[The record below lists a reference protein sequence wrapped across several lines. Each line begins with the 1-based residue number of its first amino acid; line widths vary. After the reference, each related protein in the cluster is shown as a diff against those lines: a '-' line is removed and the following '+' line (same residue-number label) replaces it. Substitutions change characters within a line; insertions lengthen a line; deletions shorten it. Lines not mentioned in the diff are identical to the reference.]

1 MRYIRTRA
9 PQSSCRPFIAI
20 RCILVSPAL
29 LLRLYGVLVSKTV
42 RSEWQKLQLFI
53 VNAPF
58 ALWTIDKKKEGIF
71 LMLKKLMILA
81 ASLCMAVQVHA
92 SSRQDLQDRIDA
104 AKTVL
109 DQIMRADDKGIPMGI
124 LQQATCVG
132 VVPGMIKGAFV
143 FGAQYGQGVVTCRTG
158 HGWSAPVFIRLAG
171 GSWGLQIGGQSTDLV
186 LVAVNEKGFQD
197 LLKSKF
203 KIGANASAAAG
214 PVGRNG
220 EASTDWKMTAELLT
234 YSRTK
239 GLFAGIDLD
248 GTSISQNNPDTDT
261 YYGQEYPF
269 QTILKGSVAVP
280 QDSVAFV
287 QAVAHYFIEAKN
299 Q

>member
-1 MRYIRTRA
+1 
-9 PQSSCRPFIAI
+9 
-20 RCILVSPAL
+20 
-29 LLRLYGVLVSKTV
+29 
-42 RSEWQKLQLFI
+42 
-53 VNAPF
+53 
-58 ALWTIDKKKEGIF
+58 
-71 LMLKKLMILA
+71 MLKKLMILA

-248 GTSISQNNPDTDT
+248 GTSISQNNSDTDT

>member
-1 MRYIRTRA
+1 M
-9 PQSSCRPFIAI
+9 F
-20 RCILVSPAL
+20 
-29 LLRLYGVLVSKTV
+29 
-42 RSEWQKLQLFI
+42 
-53 VNAPF
+53 
-58 ALWTIDKKKEGIF
+58 
-71 LMLKKLMILA
+71 KKLIFLA
-81 ASLCMAVQVHA
+81 ASICMASQA
-92 SSRQDLQDRIDA
+92 YAASRQDLQDRIEA

-109 DQIMRADDKGIPMGI
+109 DQIMRADDKGIPLGI

-143 FGAQYGQGVVTCRTG
+143 FGAQYGQGIVTCRTG

-186 LVAVNEKGFQD
+186 LVAVNDKGFQD
-197 LLKSKF
+197 LLKNKF

-220 EASTDWKMTAELLT
+220 EASTDWKLSAELLT

-248 GTSISQNNPDTDT
+248 GTSVSQNTSDTDT

-280 QDSVAFV
+280 QDAVAFV
-287 QAVAHYFIEAKN
+287 QTVAHYFIEAKN

>member
-1 MRYIRTRA
+1 M
-9 PQSSCRPFIAI
+9 F
-20 RCILVSPAL
+20 
-29 LLRLYGVLVSKTV
+29 
-42 RSEWQKLQLFI
+42 
-53 VNAPF
+53 
-58 ALWTIDKKKEGIF
+58 
-71 LMLKKLMILA
+71 KKLMILA
-81 ASLCMAVQVHA
+81 ASICMAGQVHA
-92 SSRQDLQDRIDA
+92 ASRQDLQDRIDA

-109 DQIMRADDKGIPMGI
+109 DQIMRADDKGIPLGI

-220 EASTDWKMTAELLT
+220 EASTDWKMSAELLT
-234 YSRTK
+234 YSRAK
-239 GLFAGIDLD
+239 GLFAGISLD
-248 GTSISQNNPDTDT
+248 GTSVSQNTSDTNI
-261 YYGQEYPF
+261 YYGQDYPF

-280 QDSVAFV
+280 ADAVPFV
-287 QAVAHYFIEAKN
+287 QAVAHYFVEAKN
-299 Q
+299 R

>member
-1 MRYIRTRA
+1 
-9 PQSSCRPFIAI
+9 
-20 RCILVSPAL
+20 
-29 LLRLYGVLVSKTV
+29 
-42 RSEWQKLQLFI
+42 
-53 VNAPF
+53 
-58 ALWTIDKKKEGIF
+58 
-71 LMLKKLMILA
+71 MLKKLMILA

-109 DQIMRADDKGIPMGI
+109 DQIMRADDKGIPLGI